1 MYEAPNAPLSLVAAP
16 GARAAKRCGIWSIV
30 ASLTCV
36 GLPVGIVLAIIAVVQ
51 QAKAK
56 RLAKENPDLYETPT
70 NVGLVTSIIGLAMPV
85 LMLPFL
91 GIAAAIAIPLMQG
104 QRIKAEGQHMS
115 QTVKLQMNVMEDFQH
130 MLENGDPVL
139 KQRPDDV
146 IQALI
151 AKEQARVPRP
161 QNANDGSFPFERAPH
176 PTRPGAIALWAEQD
190 PDLGPV
196 VQVRWMMRLHDQD
209 KEESIPLPLR

>member
-1 MYEAPNAPLSLVAAP
+1 MPETPNAPLSLAAAP
-16 GARAAKRCGIWSIV
+16 GARAAKLCGIWSIV

-70 NVGLVTSIIGLAMPV
+70 NVGLVTGIIGLAMPV

-91 GIAAAIAIPLMQG
+91 GIAAAIAIPLVQG
-104 QRIKAEGQHMS
+104 RHVRDDAQHMS
-115 QTVKLQMNVMEDFQH
+115 QTMTLQMNVMEDYQR
-130 MLENGDPVL
+130 MLENADPVL
-139 KQRPDDV
+139 KRQPDEV

-151 AKEQARVPRP
+151 AMEQARSPRP
-161 QNANDGSFPFERAPH
+161 QNAYDGSFPFERAPR
-176 PTRPGAIALWAEQD
+176 PTKPGAIALWAEQD

-196 VQVRWMMRLHDQD
+196 VQVRWMMWLHDQD